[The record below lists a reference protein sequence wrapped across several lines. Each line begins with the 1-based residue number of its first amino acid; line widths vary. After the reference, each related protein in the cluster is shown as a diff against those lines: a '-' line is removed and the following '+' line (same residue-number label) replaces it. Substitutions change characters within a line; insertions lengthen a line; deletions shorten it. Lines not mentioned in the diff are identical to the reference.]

1 MNLQVAL
8 TSLIWIAA
16 AWWCVLSGVAAEEP
30 GRPPNI
36 ILMMADDLGVH
47 DLASYG
53 QRGFTTPHT
62 DRLAREG
69 MRFTDAHSPSAI
81 CSPTRYAVVTGT
93 DPFRRYHMSH
103 VLFNGEPLVIGKQE
117 ATVASLLKQQGYWS
131 GVVGKWHLGLGDTLP
146 RDLNRPGRGPNDI
159 GFDYSYLV
167 PDGHNMLP
175 LYYLENGEVEG
186 GTEEPFRSKARL
198 LDRVGY
204 KLVQNEPLGDWENRR
219 PNHAIG
225 ARLADRVDAFLE
237 RNRERPFFLYYPT
250 CSIHFPT
257 TPDRR
262 FVGQSG
268 IGPHGDYVMEF
279 DWAVGRVLATL
290 DRLGLADDTLLIVT
304 SDNGG
309 YPARDAMRGHDPN
322 HPWRGAKSSALE
334 GGHRVP
340 LLARW
345 SGRVAPGTVSG
356 QTVSLVDMT
365 ATFCAIADAPL
376 PADAALD
383 SFDLLPILLG
393 QAGEE
398 PLRPYTV
405 MGTRGMA
412 ELVLRRGPWKLIV
425 APQRDRVRLYHLDDD
440 PREERD
446 LSGKKP
452 EIVGQLR
459 GLLGQYVGSGS
470 SRPGSE
476 ATGTTLESLFRQR
489 DRRNRQLLDWEA
501 NGFPPVDVRQL
512 EIN

>member
-1 MNLQVAL
+1 MNLQVAVMAV
-8 TSLIWIAA
+8 IWTASVS
-16 AWWCVLSGVAAEEP
+16 WGVLSGVAADEP
-30 GRPPNI
+30 DRPPNI

-53 QRGFTTPHT
+53 QCRFPTPHT

-69 MRFTDAHSPSAI
+69 MQFTDAHSPGAI

-93 DPFRRYHMSH
+93 DPFRRYHTSH
-103 VLFNGEPLVIGKQE
+103 VLFNGEPLVIGERE
-117 ATVASLLKQQGYWS
+117 ATVASLLKQQGYRT

-146 RDLNRPGRGPNDI
+146 RNLNRPGRGPNDI
-159 GFDYSYLV
+159 GFDDSYLV

-175 LYYLENGEVEG
+175 RYYLENGRAEG
-186 GTEEPFRSKARL
+186 GTAEPFRSKVRL

-204 KLVQNEPLGDWENRR
+204 KLVQNEPVGNWKNRR
-219 PNHAIG
+219 PDHEIG

-237 RNRERPFFLYYPT
+237 RNREGPFFLFYPT

-257 TPDRR
+257 TPDPR
-262 FVGQSG
+262 FIGQSG

-309 YPARDAMRGHDPN
+309 YPAHDAMHGHNPN
-322 HPWRGAKSSALE
+322 DPWRGAKSSAFE

-340 LLARW
+340 LLVHW
-345 SGRVAPGTVSG
+345 SGRVAPGTTSD

-365 ATFCAIADAPL
+365 ATFCALADAPL

-383 SFDLLPILLG
+383 SFDLSPILLG
-393 QAGEE
+393 KGGEE

-412 ELVLRRGPWKLIV
+412 ELVLRRGPWKLIL
-425 APQRDRVRLYHLDDD
+425 APERNRVQLYRLDDD

-446 LSGKKP
+446 LSGEHP
-452 EIVGQLR
+452 EIVDELR
-459 GLLGQYVGSGS
+459 GLLGQYVGSGC
-470 SRPGSE
+470 SRPGAE

-489 DRRNRQLLDWEA
+489 DRRNKQLLDLEA
-501 NGFPPVDVRQL
+501 NGFSPIHARQL
-512 EIN
+512 ETN